1 MNNAKDFAYKT
12 RFSSGFEE
20 VVPIAVMGVN
30 ELKKFFEKIKLI
42 DRFKGVFNQ
51 FLQYE
56 REGKNVPKS
65 EIRESIHSL

>member
-12 RFSSGFEE
+12 RFSTDPEE

-30 ELKKFFEKIKLI
+30 ELKKFFEKIRLI

-51 FLQYE
+51 FLQY
-56 REGKNVPKS
+56 
-65 EIRESIHSL
+65 